1 MANKVIPQHTL
12 LPLLD
17 AALDDLA
24 TYLAGDSWEARK
36 NYLSNMMRDSIANL
50 VKQREIFE
58 QKEHLIPRRVDND
71 P

>member
-1 MANKVIPQHTL
+1 MANKVIPQDTL

-17 AALDDLA
+17 APLDDLA

-36 NYLSNMMRDSIANL
+36 NHLSNMMSDSITNL
-50 VKQREIFE
+50 VKQMEIFE
-58 QKEHLIPRRVDND
+58 QKGHLIPRSVDND